1 METRAH
7 HLLIGIFTLVVTFA
21 ALVFMLWLG
30 KANFHNKSVS
40 YDIIFQEPVS
50 GLSKGSS
57 VEFNG
62 IKVGSVLSLRLDL
75 KDPRKVVATI
85 SVDEDTPVK
94 TDTKASL
101 IMTSITGVSVIRLT
115 SGSNPKSVALV
126 SEDGEIPSI
135 IATPSPLSKIFAD
148 GDDLVIGINTIITQ
162 SQKLLSDENIKNI
175 NLTLGHLEK
184 TTGAISSERANI
196 KDIIKSSK
204 ATVASLEKS
213 MKIIDTVLTNN
224 SAQINNGVSGLSN
237 IGPAITD
244 LRDTLKSLK
253 SITQKLEDRPAD
265 FILQLDTPKEFK
277 P

>member
-7 HLLIGIFTLVVTFA
+7 HLLIGVFTLVVAIA
-21 ALVFMLWLG
+21 ALIFMLWLG
-30 KANFHNKSVS
+30 KANLRNKAVT

-62 IKVGSVLSLRLDL
+62 IKIGSVINLKLDL
-75 KDPRKVVATI
+75 QDPRKVVARI
-85 SVDEDTPVK
+85 SVDADIPVK

-115 SGSNPKSVALV
+115 SGSNPKSTALV
-126 SEDGEIPSI
+126 AEDGEIPSI

-148 GDDLVIGINTIITQ
+148 GDDLVLGINSIITQ

-175 NLTLGHLEK
+175 KLTLGHLEK
-184 TTGAISSERANI
+184 TTGAISSERENI

-204 ATVASLEKS
+204 QTTASLERT
-213 MKIIDTVLTNN
+213 MKTIDTIISNN
-224 SAQINNGVSGLSN
+224 SAQINSGMSGLSN

-253 SITQKLEDRPAD
+253 SITQKLEDSPAD
-265 FILQLDTPKEFK
+265 FIFQGDSPKEFK

>member
-7 HLLIGIFTLVVTFA
+7 HLLIGIFTLIVA
-21 ALVFMLWLG
+21 IASLLFMLWLG
-30 KANFHNKSVS
+30 KANLHNQNVT

-50 GLSKGSS
+50 GLSKGSA

-62 IKVGSVLSLRLDL
+62 IKVGQVQSLRLDL
-75 KDPRKVVATI
+75 KDPRKVFATI
-85 SVDEDTPVK
+85 SVAEDTPVK

-115 SGSNPKSVALV
+115 SGSNPNSTKLV

-148 GDDLVIGINTIITQ
+148 GDDIVLGLNAIITQ
-162 SQKLLSDENIKNI
+162 SQKLLSDDNLKN
-175 NLTLGHLEK
+175 LSQTLSHLEK
-184 TTGAISSERANI
+184 TTGAISSERENI
-196 KDIIKSSK
+196 KDVIK
-204 ATVASLEKS
+204 ATKGTMVALEKS
-213 MKIIDTVLTNN
+213 MTTIDTILNN
-224 SAQINNGVSGLSN
+224 NKAQLNNGVAGLSN

-253 SITQKLEDRPAD
+253 SITQRFEESPSD
-265 FILQLDTPKEFK
+265 FLFKSDSPKEFK